1 MFYISEEMLH
11 WFYVWSFIKKKTN
24 LKIQEVTFPNCD
36 LEKLNKQ

>member
-1 MFYISEEMLH
+1 MFEVLLK
-11 WFYVWSFIKKKTN
+11 KKKT

>member
-1 MFYISEEMLH
+1 MFEVLL
-11 WFYVWSFIKKKTN
+11 KKKKN